1 MVYSQVQQR
10 ILEIL
15 ESGQQGDRTSRVCDT
30 LIALLVVINIV
41 AVTLESVSDFSVKY
55 ANQFYAIEFFSVVIF
70 SIEYLTR
77 LWASAAK
84 NAAEDKIF
92 GSSRLGYMLSFSGVI
107 DLVSILP
114 FYLQA
119 LFPGLD
125 LRVLRTLRLLRIFKL
140 SNYNTAI
147 EDLFSAVYEERKSFI
162 AALYLFVIAFVLT
175 SSLIYYAENE
185 VQPEKFASIPDAMY
199 WSLITL
205 TTVGYGDVSPVT
217 WIGKVISVATA
228 LMGVSVVAL
237 LTGILANA
245 FSNQIARR
253 KMIFE
258 DQIREAL
265 ADGVVDAVE
274 VRSLEQLRKDFGLS
288 KQQADALMRHVQQE
302 KNMK

>member
-1 MVYSQVQQR
+1 MGYSQIQNR

-15 ESGQQGDRTSRVCDT
+15 EPAQKGDMASRVCDT
-30 LIALLVVINIV
+30 LIALLVVFNIL
-41 AVTLESVSDFSVKY
+41 AVTLESVSDLSVKY
-55 ANQFYAIEFFSVVIF
+55 ADHFYTFEFFSVIIF
-70 SIEYLTR
+70 SIEYLMR

-84 NAAEDKIF
+84 HANEDKIF
-92 GSSRLGYMLSFSGVI
+92 GSARLGYMFSFSGLI

-185 VQPEKFASIPDAMY
+185 AQPEKFASIPDAMY

-205 TTVGYGDVSPVT
+205 TTVGYGDVVPVT
-217 WIGKVISVATA
+217 IWGKVFASIISLVGIGIVAIP
-228 LMGVSVVAL
+228 
-237 LTGILANA
+237 TGLISASFVEEIHNA
-245 FSNQIARR
+245 
-253 KMIFE
+253 K
-258 DQIREAL
+258 
-265 ADGVVDAVE
+265 
-274 VRSLEQLRKDFGLS
+274 K
-288 KQQADALMRHVQQE
+288 K
-302 KNMK
+302 K